1 MKSLTSKFASARGW
15 ALFLILFLGAGLFV
29 AACGD
34 EDVPTPTAPAPT
46 PPAPP
51 PAPAPEPE
59 PEPEP
64 PAVPVG
70 LRISAS
76 GVDSITWTWN
86 AVEGA
91 TGYVVQ
97 SNMDEMWDETD
108 TVMFGLVP
116 FTTETTYTRTGLEPG
131 TTVYAR
137 VAAAAGTADA
147 PLVSNFSTHVTGM
160 TMAAAPTRPPAPTN
174 VRVTGQTDTT
184 MTWRWNT
191 VEGAAGYQVQHSDDA
206 TITDDAPTA
215 FSSTTTYTASNLPS
229 RAARYVRVRAYF
241 GALSEPL
248 FGDWSATAEGTTE
261 RPPPPPEPTQLD
273 APTGVTAGSATRTT
287 IDVSWN
293 DVDEAGSYT
302 VQQSAAG
309 AAFTGASC
317 DGGNSEVTG
326 TSCTAEGLA
335 QGISYQFR
343 VRANADDD
351 DLANSAWSSATPALD
366 TTGRREEPVPS
377 GDDDL
382 GISWE
387 SDDTS
392 ITWSWDAASDRRI
405 QYQVALLADPRNTP
419 DSTDARPKCPSLA
432 MGPAAGEFGLG
443 DTIRDE
449 WFAKEPTFAKTLSV
463 ALGEVFGLCVVGT
476 WDTDTGPQ
484 YGDVSLVWAAAPPAI
499 GAVPDGAG
507 RIMAGV
513 VDDDRESKSINWFVA
528 LDSGFKYSVK
538 TASATSGSSSSL
550 SCASSDLS
558 GNTVWEGVSAGRRF
572 ELTNPKD
579 YTGYIACAKASNGQ
593 GESEWEQIGDDTYVT
608 RPGAPQSVRYDSP
621 NSTKTSTSI
630 TSEWTFSG
638 SSTLPMDPGDYTAK
652 VLVWVGTTVD
662 AQLSAPNPSGARLP
676 TESECEAGVPLTGF
690 HTALFSPSAIEE
702 VGSGKFSFTAEI
714 SILEPEQTYRI
725 YACVQAQVQRD
736 STTLGGLWARG
747 GSTSVKTDPAPE

>member
-1 MKSLTSKFASARGW
+1 M
-15 ALFLILFLGAGLFV
+15 
-29 AACGD
+29 
-34 EDVPTPTAPAPT
+34 
-46 PPAPP
+46 
-51 PAPAPEPE
+51 
-59 PEPEP
+59 
-64 PAVPVG
+64 PVG

-184 MTWRWNT
+184 MTWRWNV

-326 TSCTAEGLA
+326 TSCTAEGLE
-335 QGISYQFR
+335 QGNSYQFR

-366 TTGRREEPVPS
+366 TTGRREEPVLS

-382 GISWE
+382 GTSWE
-387 SDDTS
+387 SDDMS
-392 ITWSWDAASDRRI
+392 ITWSWDASSDRRI
-405 QYQVALLADPRNTP
+405 QYQVALLAETGNT
-419 DSTDARPKCPSLA
+419 DFTAVRTQSVPSL
-432 MGPAAGEFGLG
+432 
-443 DTIRDE
+443 
-449 WFAKEPTFAKTLSV
+449 
-463 ALGEVFGLCVVGT
+463 
-476 WDTDTGPQ
+476 
-484 YGDVSLVWAAAPPAI
+484 
-499 GAVPDGAG
+499 
-507 RIMAGV
+507 
-513 VDDDRESKSINWFVA
+513 
-528 LDSGFKYSVK
+528 
-538 TASATSGSSSSL
+538 
-550 SCASSDLS
+550 
-558 GNTVWEGVSAGRRF
+558 GNTVSGRCF
-572 ELTNPKD
+572 L
-579 YTGYIACAKASNGQ
+579 C
-593 GESEWEQIGDDTYVT
+593 
-608 RPGAPQSVRYDSP
+608 
-621 NSTKTSTSI
+621 
-630 TSEWTFSG
+630 
-638 SSTLPMDPGDYTAK
+638 
-652 VLVWVGTTVD
+652 
-662 AQLSAPNPSGARLP
+662 
-676 TESECEAGVPLTGF
+676 
-690 HTALFSPSAIEE
+690 
-702 VGSGKFSFTAEI
+702 
-714 SILEPEQTYRI
+714 
-725 YACVQAQVQRD
+725 
-736 STTLGGLWARG
+736 
-747 GSTSVKTDPAPE
+747 